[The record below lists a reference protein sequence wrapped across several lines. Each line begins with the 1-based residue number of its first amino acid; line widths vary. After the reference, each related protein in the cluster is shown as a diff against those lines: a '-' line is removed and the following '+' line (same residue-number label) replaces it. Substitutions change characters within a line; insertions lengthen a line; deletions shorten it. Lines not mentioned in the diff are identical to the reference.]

1 MKGFLKSFF
10 ASFLGLFVALI
21 FMGIFFI
28 VIISALG
35 SMSDDKPEIKENS
48 ILQITLGKE
57 IVDHAVDNPFEN
69 FDFQNFDV
77 KSQIGL
83 DDVIQS
89 LDNASVD
96 PKIKGIFLDISGLQ
110 AGMATI
116 MEIRN
121 SLDAFK
127 ESGKFIYAY
136 SEGYSQFGYYLASSA
151 DQVHLYPEGEMDMKG
166 LYMEIAMLK
175 NMLDK
180 VGVEAQVFR
189 GPDNK
194 YKSAAESLM
203 YDKMSPENREQMQR
217 LLDVVWGNWLTTVS
231 NSRGVSVEQLDTLA
245 DSITIREPKDAV
257 KYGLIDKLSFRDE
270 VIAQLMDAV
279 EVEKKDD
286 LNLVSLS
293 KYAKVPRVA
302 IEGEEKSYK
311 IKDKIGVI
319 FASGNIVSGSGE
331 QGQMGSASIVKA
343 IEAAEKDTT
352 VKAIVMRV
360 NSGGGS
366 ALASDVM
373 WRAAQKAKES
383 KPFVVSM
390 GDVAASGGYYISC
403 GAAMIFADENT
414 ITGSIGGIG
423 IIPNIQELMQEKM
436 GVNFDVVRTNA
447 QSDFLSVMRPAREQE
462 TAIVNES
469 ITRVYDTFISKVSEG
484 RGIDPVLVDS
494 FARGRVWIGRD
505 ALDRKLVDSLGG
517 LDDAIAAAA
526 QLATLENYKVRV
538 FPEDKDPFKA
548 ILEEFN
554 AQAQVYFGEQIFGD
568 DFVYVEKIKSLRE
581 MQGIQMRLPY
591 EMIIK

>member
-10 ASFLGLFVALI
+10 ASFLGVFAALI
-21 FMGIFFI
+21 FMGLFI
-28 VIISALG
+28 MVIVSAIG
-35 SMSDDKPEIKENS
+35 SLSDDKPEIKENS
-48 ILQITLGKE
+48 ILQIRLAKE

-69 FDFQNFDV
+69 FDFQSFDM

-83 DDVIQS
+83 DDVLSS

-96 PKIKGIFLDISGLQ
+96 PKIKGIFLDISGLN

-116 MEIRN
+116 MEVRKAI
-121 SLDAFK
+121 DAFK

-136 SEGYSQFGYYLASSA
+136 SEGYSQFGYYLASAA
-151 DQVHLYPEGEMDMKG
+151 DEVHLYPEGEMDLKG
-166 LYMEIAMLK
+166 LYMEMAMLK
-175 NMLDK
+175 NMLNK

-194 YKSAAESLM
+194 YKSAAEALM

-217 LLDVVWGNWLTTVS
+217 LLDVVWEDWLTTVS
-231 NSRGVSVEQLDTLA
+231 NSRNISVDQLEAFA
-245 DSITIREPKDAV
+245 DSILIREPQDAV
-257 KYGLIDKLSFRDE
+257 KYGLVDKLSFRDE
-270 VIAQLMDAV
+270 VMELLMAAV

-286 LNLVSLS
+286 LNMVSLA
-293 KYAKVPRVA
+293 KYSKVPRVEV
-302 IEGEEKSYK
+302 EGEEKPYK
-311 IKDKIGVI
+311 IKNKIGVI
-319 FASGNIVSGSGE
+319 YASGNIVSGSGE

-373 WRAAQKAKES
+373 WRAAQKAKET

-403 GAAMIFADENT
+403 GADMIFADENT
-414 ITGSIGGIG
+414 ITGSIGVIG
-423 IIPNIQELMQEKM
+423 IIPNMQELMTEKV
-436 GVNFDVVRTNA
+436 GINFDVVRTNE
-447 QSDFLSVMRPAREQE
+447 QSDFLSVMRPARENE
-462 TAIVNES
+462 SDIINES

-484 RGIDPVLVDS
+484 RGIEAALVDS

-505 ALDRKLVDSLGG
+505 ALERNLVDSLGG
-517 LDDAIAAAA
+517 LDDAISAAAK
-526 QLATLENYKVRV
+526 LASLDNYKLRV
-538 FPEDKDPFKA
+538 FPKDKDPFQA
-548 ILEEFN
+548 LMEGFN
-554 AQAQVYFGEQIFGD
+554 AQAHAYFGTKMFGD

-581 MQGIQMRLPY
+581 IQGIQMRLPY